1 MDTKESPEGSESSPP
16 EKDQADKD
24 NNNSSENE
32 EEEKDSQVSRTEF
45 DNLSSEVNGIH
56 DILSSVQETLTNL
69 AVKPGEK
76 KEEAPP
82 EHKDDTPISPDI
94 KIDNPIEYLY
104 VRKRGGRVVKREKSK
119 A

>member
-1 MDTKESPEGSESSPP
+1 MVKKESPEGSENLPP
-16 EKDQADKD
+16 ENDKADTD

-32 EEEKDSQVSRTEF
+32 EEENTQVSRTEF
-45 DNLSSEVNGIH
+45 DNLASEVTGIH
-56 DILSSVQETLTNL
+56 DILSGIQTTLTSL
-69 AVKPGEK
+69 DIKPGEK
-76 KEEAPP
+76 KEEDPV

-94 KIDNPIEYLY
+94 KIDNPIEYFY